1 MDRFIGFNT
10 DDGIVY
16 INIRHIVAL
25 GESVEIDGQVWFRMV
40 NGGLIY
46 VTNSIEEVI
55 DAINGR

>member
-1 MDRFIGFNT
+1 MEKFIGFNT

-25 GESVEIDGQVWFRMV
+25 GESVEFEGQVWFRMV